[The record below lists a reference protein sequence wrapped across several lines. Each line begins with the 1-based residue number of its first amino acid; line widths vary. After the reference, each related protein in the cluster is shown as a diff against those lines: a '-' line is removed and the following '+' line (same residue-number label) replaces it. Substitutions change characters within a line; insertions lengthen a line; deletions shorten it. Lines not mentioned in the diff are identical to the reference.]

1 MKLNSTNSFDENTSK
16 LLNTYSVADLTL
28 RFQKELKIDVSNYYK
43 DLDQIELFECHNT
56 KYQFFSPGTIAGDG
70 LFYEE
75 LEKFDW
81 YYMPWKWEHDFVKK
95 TLKPSDRILE
105 VGSGGLGF
113 VKHLA
118 NEGLDIR
125 GLELNEKSVL
135 KAKEQGLN
143 VISETVQEFS
153 FKNSESF
160 DMTCSFQVL
169 EHIADVNSFIQAK
182 VSTLKKGGRLVICVP
197 NNDSFIKYSE
207 GGILN
212 FPPHHMGRWNA
223 KSLKNLEHIFPIK
236 VLQIINEPLQ
246 DYHVA
251 WFSKITFE
259 RLMKSYKII
268 RGINRL
274 IPLFKF
280 IKIYSKRNRKNIKG
294 HSILAI
300 FEKQ

>member
-1 MKLNSTNSFDENTSK
+1 MKLNSTSSFDPRSSILVK
-16 LLNTYSVADLTL
+16 TYPVKELINNY
-28 RFQKELKIDVSNYYK
+28 QKQLKIDISNYLK
-43 DLDQIELFECHNT
+43 GFDFIELYECNNT
-56 KYQFFSPGTIAGDG
+56 KYQFYLPTGIEGDG
-70 LFYEE
+70 NFYEKLQNFE
-75 LEKFDW
+75 W
-81 YYMPWKWEHDFVKK
+81 YYMPWKWEHDFIKK

-113 VKHLA
+113 VKHLS
-118 NEGLDIR
+118 NEGFDIS
-125 GLELNEKSVL
+125 GLELNKKSVL

-197 NNDSFIKYSE
+197 NNDSFIKYFE

-251 WFSKITFE
+251 WFSKTTFE